1 MNKNK
6 NNDCPSKFLEH
17 SDATA
22 LVIVTVTFHKTLPV
36 CQGGVDFWHSSIVGK
51 VAGDP
56 CLFSYWSVGLHARP
70 ADEFFCNNLYSAG
83 VWLAFGPPSSILCDC
98 TRAAEVLHCSSL
110 KVHPNS
116 DFHPLQIFITDQT
129 QSLLKGIKK
138 KSGIRQMF
146 WNNGE

>member
-1 MNKNK
+1 M
-6 NNDCPSKFLEH
+6 
-17 SDATA
+17 
-22 LVIVTVTFHKTLPV
+22 IVLQNAWKSMIPLPLSSLLSPPTKRSLW
-36 CQGGVDFWHSSIVGK
+36 CQGGVYFWQTSTAGK

-98 TRAAEVLHCSSL
+98 ARDAEVLYCSSL